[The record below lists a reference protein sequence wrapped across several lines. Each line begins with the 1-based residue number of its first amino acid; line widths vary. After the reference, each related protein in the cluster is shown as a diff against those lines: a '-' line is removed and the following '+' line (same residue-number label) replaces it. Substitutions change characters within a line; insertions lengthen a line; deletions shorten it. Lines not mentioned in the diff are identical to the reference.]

1 MIWNN
6 EFLSEYGF
14 EYGWRMSREV
24 KDKEER
30 DSNEHTQLKK
40 NRGSGYVQPRFI
52 SCPLPFLLSHLPP
65 PPSPHLTEQL
75 IWATLYWT

>member
-1 MIWNN
+1 MN
-6 EFLSEYGF
+6 FLSEYGF

-30 DSNEHTQLKK
+30 DSNGHTQLKK
-40 NRGSGYVQPRFI
+40 NRGSGYVQPPFM
-52 SCPLPFLLSHLPP
+52 SCPFFSPTSHP